1 MRCSLPV
8 YSSLSTSN
16 SLQTFFYPIIYYKRS
31 FEYTYLIEMD
41 HMHHNMDMGHG
52 GMDHGGHGG
61 MDHGDM
67 DMGQCNM
74 NVSAHVPQT
83 RYLGR

>member
-1 MRCSLPV
+1 
-8 YSSLSTSN
+8 
-16 SLQTFFYPIIYYKRS
+16 
-31 FEYTYLIEMD
+31 MD
-41 HMHHNMDMGHG
+41 HMHHDMDMGHG

-74 NVSAHVPQT
+74 NVSSISHILRSITQSSILIAMAGLVDAL
-83 RYLGR
+83 YMVD